1 MFDNPDIGIMSDN
14 PDIYFELFDSPDI
27 YFELF
32 NQQLIYIY
40 ADNHVDLL
48 ILIDG

>member
-1 MFDNPDIGIMSDN
+1 MFDNPDIGIMSD
-14 PDIYFELFDSPDI
+14 DPDI

-40 ADNHVDLL
+40 ADNHVYL
-48 ILIDG
+48 LIDG